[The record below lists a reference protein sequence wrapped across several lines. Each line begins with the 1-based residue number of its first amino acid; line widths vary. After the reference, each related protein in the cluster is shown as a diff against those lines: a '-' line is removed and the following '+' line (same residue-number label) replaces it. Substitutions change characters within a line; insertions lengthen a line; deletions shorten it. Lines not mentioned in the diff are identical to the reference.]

1 MLASRTR
8 INIGDST
15 TLTCHVTRTNPD
27 IVNYNWTNEDT
38 STVLNGNTNTLLLM
52 LSTTRDF
59 GTISCNATN
68 AAGISGK
75 ANVIIEQG
83 CKSVHS

>member
-1 MLASRTR
+1 M
-8 INIGDST
+8 
-15 TLTCHVTRTNPD
+15 
-27 IVNYNWTNEDT
+27 NEDT

-52 LSTTRDF
+52 LSTTQDF

-75 ANVIIEQG
+75 ANVTIEQG